1 MRDSENDD
9 KVFWPDEGFTKGDL
23 AAYYEA
29 VAPVMLP
36 HMRDRPV
43 TVRLFPDGI
52 RGEAFY
58 RRERP
63 DDAPAWMRSVT
74 YRPVSVSGVRHLILI
89 DDAEGLRWWVARGA
103 IEFHTWGARR
113 PEVTAPDQAI
123 FDLDP
128 GEEAGFS
135 DVLAAALHLRDH
147 LAEQGLTGFPKTSGG
162 RGMHVEVPLA
172 KGHTFEQVRAWVR
185 AAAEKLAENH
195 PGVVAAAHGATH
207 RGRLVTVDHA
217 QNSVGR
223 NTAAP
228 YTVRGRPGAPV
239 SAPVTWAEVA
249 RGAIRPEHFTLRTM
263 PGRIQK
269 KGDLYAG
276 MLEKAYTLPLS

>member
-1 MRDSENDD
+1 MKDSENSD
-9 KVFWPDEGFTKGDL
+9 KVFWPDEGITKGDL

-29 VAPVMLP
+29 VAAVMLP
-36 HMRDRPV
+36 HMKDRPV
-43 TVRLFPDGI
+43 TVRVFPDGI

-63 DDAPAWMRSVT
+63 DDAPAWMPSVT

-113 PEVTAPDQAI
+113 PELAAPDQAI

-128 GEEAGFS
+128 GEAAGFS

-147 LAEQGLTGFPKTSGG
+147 LAEQALTGFPKTSGG
-162 RGMHVEVPLA
+162 RGMHVTVPLA
-172 KGHTFEQVRAWVR
+172 KGHTFERVRAWVR
-185 AAAEKLAENH
+185 AAAETLAEAH
-195 PGVVAAAHGATH
+195 PGLVAAAHGATH

>member
-1 MRDSENDD
+1 MKDSENSD
-9 KVFWPDEGFTKGDL
+9 KVFWPDEGITKGDL
-23 AAYYEA
+23 AAYYES
-29 VAPVMLP
+29 VAAVMLP

-103 IEFHTWGARR
+103 IEFHTWGARW

-128 GEEAGFS
+128 GEAAGFS
-135 DVLAAALHLRDH
+135 DVLKAALHLRDH
-147 LAEQGLTGFPKTSGG
+147 LAEQALTGFPKTSGG
-162 RGMHVEVPLA
+162 RGMHVTVPLA

-185 AAAEKLAENH
+185 AAAETLAEAY
-195 PGVVAAAHGATH
+195 PDLVAAAHGATH
-207 RGRLVTVDHA
+207 RGRLVTIDHA

-239 SAPVTWAEVA
+239 SAPVTWAEIA
-249 RGAIRPEHFTLRTM
+249 TQKIRPDDFTLRTM
-263 PGRIQK
+263 PGRLGK
-269 KGDLYAG
+269 KGDLYVG
-276 MLEKAYTLPLS
+276 MLEKAYALPLS